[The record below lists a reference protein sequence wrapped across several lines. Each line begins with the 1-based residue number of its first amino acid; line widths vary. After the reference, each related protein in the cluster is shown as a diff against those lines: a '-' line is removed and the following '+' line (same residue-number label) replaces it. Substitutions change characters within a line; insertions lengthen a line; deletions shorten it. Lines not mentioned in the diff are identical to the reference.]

1 MLNYRTRAATTA
13 ATLLILNSTAS
24 YSATIGGDLSTLST
38 IDQNMFGAVTGAI
51 GFQPQDLTIIDT
63 GILDTEVIG
72 EVKNVANTVALR
84 AHDGLVAARNA
95 GLGAC
100 NVLIFAAAIAECQA
114 LVPGVPPRPPAT
126 VKDGTQLTISNVGV
140 SYGFGTEFNL
150 GEGKVSA
157 AQDFQSEFTVDKDTF
172 TAGDVL
178 TIGTDVTL
186 GSSSISSE
194 LGGLDGKIEQVLSVS
209 GKLELE
215 NYVLGLKTIDS
226 TIFDEDH
233 NGVRDTL
240 LGFELDDQTASI
252 TGLGLTLPI
261 DIENGVSKTFSVPI
275 APMSPIKIPVADAT
289 LFAPDLDIDN
299 AVGFS
304 NIGSPVGL
312 PAGVSTSVK
321 ADGNRTGNGVL
332 PPDFARLDVDADAI
346 TAANGLPLGARAEFP
361 STFPLPDIANIE
373 LNLLDLD
380 VGAIFSLGQEQ
391 SFKTE
396 EIFVTL
402 NFNAPTEVE
411 TFEGSGVF
419 KTVTTKT
426 VVLGTDVKIKH
437 PGGDLQVTPEYSIGS
452 NIYSNRTQITLSP
465 VATLALAQLKI
476 GGALG
481 ALLPENNF
489 SIFEDTFELG
499 DTFEIADIF
508 NDAFDLGNFNTQV
521 GSTFSLNAS
530 TISVSAV
537 PVPMSLPLL
546 AGGLGLL
553 GCVGRRNKKAR
564 S

>member
-1 MLNYRTRAATTA
+1 M
-13 ATLLILNSTAS
+13 
-24 YSATIGGDLSTLST
+24 
-38 IDQNMFGAVTGAI
+38 
-51 GFQPQDLTIIDT
+51 
-63 GILDTEVIG
+63 
-72 EVKNVANTVALR
+72 
-84 AHDGLVAARNA
+84 
-95 GLGAC
+95 
-100 NVLIFAAAIAECQA
+100 
-114 LVPGVPPRPPAT
+114 
-126 VKDGTQLTISNVGV
+126 
-140 SYGFGTEFNL
+140 
-150 GEGKVSA
+150 
-157 AQDFQSEFTVDKDTF
+157 
-172 TAGDVL
+172 
-178 TIGTDVTL
+178 
-186 GSSSISSE
+186 
-194 LGGLDGKIEQVLSVS
+194 
-209 GKLELE
+209 E

-261 DIENGVSKTFSVPI
+261 DIENGVPKTFSVPI
-275 APMSPIKIPVADAT
+275 VPMSPVLIPVADAT

-332 PPDFARLDVDADAI
+332 PPDFARLDLDADAI
-346 TAANGLPLGARAEFP
+346 TAANGFPLGARAEFP

-380 VGAIFSLGQEQ
+380 VGAFFSLGQEQ

-419 KTVTTKT
+419 ETVTTKT
-426 VVLGTDVKIKH
+426 VVLGTDLKIKH

-476 GGALG
+476 GGAFG